1 MYKINKPQSY
11 IAQHGE
17 TQPFFYNNFK
27 WSGIYKNAELLCC
40 ISEINILLQINY
52 TSIKEKKRNSH
63 SFPDI
68 PSSESQSL
76 CSFPGSGWA
85 VDIEYRGSDP
95 V

>member
-1 MYKINKPQSY
+1 MEKHSHCFI
-11 IAQHGE
+11 I
-17 TQPFFYNNFK
+17 TL
-27 WSGIYKNAELLCC
+27 SGVE
-40 ISEINILLQINY
+40 
-52 TSIKEKKRNSH
+52 SIKMLSCYVVYLKLIYYYKSIILQLKKKKRNSH